1 MNAARTAVVSLT
13 MQVHIKA
20 ANVWRDLH
28 NPLRGLTMSRAVSY
42 LEEGE
47 RGAYADLQWL
57 YRFIEKR
64 DATLRGGKRSLLSAV
79 SEMDWDIKT
88 VEERRL
94 PKGYTQADA
103 EAQAVALRTAYD
115 AITNLKAALEFL
127 GLAEFRGYSHLEK
140 IEGAPIQHPASSIQH
155 PVITELRPV
164 EQWYWCRD
172 GRNASWHYNAAARSG
187 TVHGDEV
194 DPSRFIVREIDDPI
208 NEIALIAFV
217 RKSLGRKDEDGFIE
231 SFGIPSIF
239 AVMPQNVPQGREAE
253 YQALADQVISD
264 SRGSLPY
271 GADIKTVDAGARGV
285 APFRAYQDALDKE
298 IVMAITSGALTML
311 AESGSGTLAGGAHS
325 DTFMRVARALAR
337 RVTEVMQA
345 QFDADILRAR
355 FPGQP
360 ALAYFEILANEE
372 TDVGEVVKDVQTLKA
387 AGYSVEPSWLEEK
400 TGYPIATTSPGQSGP
415 TTVNNRKPQPT
426 TANAPQEPTEAML
439 AASLDALLSGMHADF
454 RPVAERLQDLLMDAE
469 SEADLQAGLELLL
482 EDLPKLAAQV
492 GASNAT
498 VTAWQGILGVAA
510 ANESVDAVGDLGNA
524 RGSAKV
530 KPVKIG
536 TMGGG
541 RKHDPSKHPRD
552 GDGKF
557 ADKPGAGDDAP
568 AKTKSEKAKEA
579 GVRIGRDEQRRA
591 DELEHTV
598 AKDVGGVSFKDSEP
612 VDVVI
617 GKNGVIEHGIEFKA
631 VLSGKNDKL
640 TMNSYA
646 QVRKIDWEKRN
657 KTVFHTLVAD
667 VRGGAKPSYYY
678 RRGVAG
684 SARLGSLHKAK
695 DINEVKRLM
704 RMSDK
709 ELPAAAQRTDG
720 KLKSARWKFFEDAQ
734 GKGYRDLKTGTV
746 HRAKK

>member
-1 MNAARTAVVSLT
+1 MNPLRQLWNRFVSQPTDRVMNAARTAVVSLT

-28 NPLRGLTMSRAVSY
+28 NPLRGLTMSRAVNY

-140 IEGAPIQHPASSIQH
+140 IETVNLVNA
-155 PVITELRPV
+155 VNEVRVTELRPV

-187 TVHGDEV
+187 TVRGDEV
-194 DPSRFIVREIDDPI
+194 DFSRFIIREIDDPI

-285 APFRAYQDALDKE
+285 APFRAYQEALDKE

-325 DTFMRVARALAR
+325 DTFVRVARALAR
-337 RVTEVMQA
+337 RISEVMQA

-400 TGYPIATTSPGQSGP
+400 TGYPITSQPGQPGQP
-415 TTVNNRKPQPT
+415 GQLPNRASRLQNPASAAEPHD
-426 TANAPQEPTEAML
+426 PTEAML
-439 AASLDALLSGMHADF
+439 AASLDTLLSGMHADF
-454 RPVAERLQDLLMDAE
+454 QPVAARLQELLMDAE

-492 GASNAT
+492 GANNAT
-498 VTAWQGILGVAA
+498 VSAWQEILGAAA
-510 ANESVDAVGDLGNA
+510 ANE
-524 RGSAKV
+524 
-530 KPVKIG
+530 
-536 TMGGG
+536 
-541 RKHDPSKHPRD
+541 
-552 GDGKF
+552 
-557 ADKPGAGDDAP
+557 
-568 AKTKSEKAKEA
+568 
-579 GVRIGRDEQRRA
+579 
-591 DELEHTV
+591 
-598 AKDVGGVSFKDSEP
+598 
-612 VDVVI
+612 
-617 GKNGVIEHGIEFKA
+617 
-631 VLSGKNDKL
+631 
-640 TMNSYA
+640 
-646 QVRKIDWEKRN
+646 
-657 KTVFHTLVAD
+657 
-667 VRGGAKPSYYY
+667 
-678 RRGVAG
+678 
-684 SARLGSLHKAK
+684 
-695 DINEVKRLM
+695 
-704 RMSDK
+704 
-709 ELPAAAQRTDG
+709 AA
-720 KLKSARWKFFEDAQ
+720 S
-734 GKGYRDLKTGTV
+734 
-746 HRAKK
+746 